1 MTMKAK
7 NIIGIERRRILGLAA
22 IPFSQGAWARA
33 SSRMRYGLTSY
44 QWGSDW
50 DIPALIA
57 NCTRAKALG
66 LEIRTGA
73 NYRHGV
79 EPDIDASRR
88 REVKRMFADSPV
100 KLIGIAS
107 PVRFDAPDPA
117 ELASAVESGKAH
129 VKLARDVGASGVRV
143 FPNAFHPD
151 VPQQK
156 TIDQIARSLNEL
168 GRFAADYGQKIRIE
182 NHGTAG
188 KLVTLAEI
196 CKQVEPKNVVIKLNG
211 DARDAAGEGFAASLA
226 LVKDRLGDTLHM
238 HDLSDRK
245 FPYQLQFDLL
255 ARQGW
260 QGWCLVERSDKVPDR
275 LQALIEERAQW
286 ERMVAEAERT
296 A

>member
-1 MTMKAK
+1 M
-7 NIIGIERRRILGLAA
+7 GFAA
-22 IPFSQGAWARA
+22 VPAAAMAGARP

-44 QWGSDW
+44 QWGMEW

-73 NYRHGV
+73 KYRHGV
-79 EPDIDASRR
+79 EPDIAASRR
-88 REVKRMFADSPV
+88 REVKRMFAGSPV
-100 KLIGIAS
+100 RLIGIAS
-107 PVRFDAPDPA
+107 PVKFDSPDSS
-117 ELASAVESGKAH
+117 ELAASIESGKAH

-143 FPNAFHPD
+143 FPNAFHPG

-182 NHGTAG
+182 NHGAAG
-188 KLVTLAEI
+188 RLVTLAEI
-196 CKQVEPKNVVIKLNG
+196 FKQVEPKNVVIKLNG
-211 DARDAAGEGFAASLA
+211 DARDTADGGFAANFA
-226 LVKDRLGDTLHM
+226 LIKDRLGDTLHM

-275 LQALIEERAQW
+275 LQGLIEERVQF
-286 ERMVAEAERT
+286 EQMIAEAQRK